1 MFLKYYQFPCI
12 LLHYDIHHVKL
23 CDANSSIG
31 WYNEFACFFF
41 MSFSIMFITFI
52 IFSYA
57 MRCRPLDSSIWKIT
71 GLPRRRSTSP
81 SRLDIYVSMYQ
92 CINDTVSCIKH
103 ECMTTET
110 IFLTLLELPFS
121 SVGLSMSLYL
131 SLCLCIC
138 LCIYLCVCVCIC
150 FCLSLG

>member
-1 MFLKYYQFPCI
+1 MTFIMLNCAMRI
-12 LLHYDIHHVKL
+12 HLSNDTTNLHV
-23 CDANSSIG
+23 
-31 WYNEFACFFF
+31 FF
-41 MSFSIMFITFI
+41 MSFCIMFITFI

-57 MRCRPLDSSIWKIT
+57 MRCRQLDSSIWKIT
-71 GLPRRRSTSP
+71 GLPRRWSTSP
-81 SRLDIYVSMYQ
+81 SRLDINVSKYQ